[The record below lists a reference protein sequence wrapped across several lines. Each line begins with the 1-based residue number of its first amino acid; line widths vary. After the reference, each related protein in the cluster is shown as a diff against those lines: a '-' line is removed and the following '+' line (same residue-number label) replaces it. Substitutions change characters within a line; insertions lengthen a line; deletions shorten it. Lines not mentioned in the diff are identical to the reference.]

1 MNNRTPPALRRRASH
16 LPAVLALVAALS
28 MSEAA
33 VGQRSGAAHKP
44 PTFADVEYAR
54 VGDEAL
60 LLDLYLPEDARG
72 APLLVW
78 VHGGAW
84 QFGSKRD
91 MPIEGLGERGYAI
104 ASVEFRQ
111 ASAAR
116 FPAQMHDIKAAIRYL
131 RARASD
137 YGYDAARIAVLGAS
151 SGGHL
156 AALVATTNGDAVL
169 EGDLGEH
176 RDVSSDVQAAV
187 SFFGASNLT
196 TILKQSTPVGLRVRE
211 PAVKLL
217 LGDVPDNAVELAR
230 LASPVFHVDAGDP
243 PLLLLHGDQDPQMP
257 INQSHELEGA
267 YAARGLDAT
276 FVVVHGAGHG
286 GAVFFDAEHL
296 RLVAEFLDRQLR
308 QPSDSRP
315 DPS

>member
-1 MNNRTPPALRRRASH
+1 MNNRPPPSLHRRAFQ
-16 LPAVLALVAALS
+16 LPAAIALVATFAMSDAAL
-28 MSEAA
+28 A
-33 VGQRSGAAHKP
+33 QRNVADKP

-60 LLDLYLPEDARG
+60 LLDLYLPADAKG

-78 VHGGAW
+78 IHGGAW

-91 MPIEGLGERGYAI
+91 MPIEALGERGYAI

-116 FPAQMHDIKAAIRYL
+116 FPAQVHDIKAAIRYL
-131 RARASD
+131 RARASE

-156 AALVATTNGDAVL
+156 AALVATTNGDAAL
-169 EGDLGEH
+169 EGDLGGY
-176 RDVSSDVQAAV
+176 RDVSSNVQAAV

-211 PAVKLL
+211 PALKLL
-217 LGDVPDNAVELAR
+217 LGDTPEGAAELAR
-230 LASPVFHVDAGDP
+230 LASPVFHVGAGDP

-257 INQSHELEGA
+257 INQAHELEGA
-267 YAARGLDAT
+267 YAAQGLEAT

-286 GAVFFDAEHL
+286 GAVFFDADHL
-296 RLVAEFLDRQLR
+296 MLVTEFLDRHLR
-308 QPSDSRP
+308 APAGSSL